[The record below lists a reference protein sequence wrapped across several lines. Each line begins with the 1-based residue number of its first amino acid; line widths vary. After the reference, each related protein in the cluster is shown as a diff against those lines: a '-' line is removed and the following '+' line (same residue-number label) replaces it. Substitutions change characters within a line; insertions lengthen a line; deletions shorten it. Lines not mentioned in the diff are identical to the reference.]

1 VFDTQINT
9 THFSLTSE
17 FAIRNRLPT
26 MCDDGD
32 LVEEGGALMSYYS
45 SPLDVR
51 RHVAR
56 VVDKILKGTKPRDL
70 PVEQPTKFDLFVSLK
85 TAKAL
90 GVTISPSI
98 LARADQILQ

>member
-56 VVDKILKGTKPRDL
+56 VVDKILKGAK
-70 PVEQPTKFDLFVSLK
+70 QPTKFDLFVSLK